1 MLDGDRE
8 RQRYQSEGGGG
19 GEFRETGVHPGE
31 WLPFIRFSSRA
42 FERKNKTK
50 DAWAWSTD
58 RQTDRLGQDRTGAGK
73 ERRGESWQGE
83 ASPSLKINNI
93 KAGPNCE
100 AAAKAQSKQ
109 RKRKKEEKRN
119 ESCVVE
125 KSRGKRLKT
134 NERCRAS
141 TGIDCRTSGQSSREQ
156 LSTLETGNQRCGLQ
170 SACDL
175 A

>member
-1 MLDGDRE
+1 MGLVD
-8 RQRYQSEGGGG
+8 S
-19 GEFRETGVHPGE
+19 
-31 WLPFIRFSSRA
+31 
-42 FERKNKTK
+42 
-50 DAWAWSTD
+50 
-58 RQTDRLGQDRTGAGK
+58 RQTDRLGQDRK
-73 ERRGESWQGE
+73 ESGEERGGELGQGE

-109 RKRKKEEKRN
+109 RKRKKIRKRN

-141 TGIDCRTSGQSSREQ
+141 TGIDSRTSGQSSREQ
-156 LSTLETGNQRCGLQ
+156 LCTLETWNQRCGLQ

-175 A
+175 AWKSYAKMHPNHFQIIDGNP

>member
-1 MLDGDRE
+1 MAIERDRDS
-8 RQRYQSEGGGG
+8 RARDGGGE
-19 GEFRETGVHPGE
+19 EFRETGVHPGE

-58 RQTDRLGQDRTGAGK
+58 SQTDRQARTGQNRSRKGD
-73 ERRGESWQGE
+73 ESRQGE

-141 TGIDCRTSGQSSREQ
+141 TGIDSRTSGQSSREQ